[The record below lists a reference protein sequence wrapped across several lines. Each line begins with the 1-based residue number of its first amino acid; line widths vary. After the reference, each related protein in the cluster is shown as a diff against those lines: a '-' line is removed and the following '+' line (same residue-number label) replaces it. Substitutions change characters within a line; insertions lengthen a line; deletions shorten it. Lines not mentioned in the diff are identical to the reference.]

1 MVVFLLD
8 FNFAAFSWWS
18 TKHEKAVLKS
28 QTEDETG
35 SEQRMTLRRKDSLD
49 MVRTSNDTS
58 SKRFFRLIRMSKDIK
73 VGFLHTLPILT

>member
-8 FNFAAFSWWS
+8 FNFAAFSWWN

-35 SEQRMTLRRKDSLD
+35 SEQRMTLRRKD
-49 MVRTSNDTS
+49 
-58 SKRFFRLIRMSKDIK
+58 
-73 VGFLHTLPILT
+73 FLN